1 MEINNLKYYQ
11 KVLYLIKPYYLI
23 TIKDIAKEANVST
36 GTVDRVLHNRG
47 GVSTNTETKIRK
59 ILKQKKFK
67 INLIASSLAMKKHQN
82 LATLIPKHDTQNLF
96 WKSPYSG
103 IQKANQEVG
112 AYGIENHI
120 FLFDQFDPQSY
131 LKAFRKLIKIK
142 PDAVVMVPMFVKESN
157 IIIEELND
165 KKIPYLFLNANLKGY
180 ENLSYIGQKSFEA
193 GVLSGKLSHLLCSEE
208 KDEFLII
215 LTRKNIHD
223 YEANSER
230 IKGFINYFNENSPQ
244 TVIHQLKFDQSD
256 SNHKVRKEINDF
268 LTQNP
273 CVRAVMVPSSRV
285 SNICKLIDSDLLSG
299 LKLIGFDTTPQN
311 VEALNKGVVAFLI
324 SQKSFNQGYKAIK
337 TIANYLVHKETPS
350 DEIPMPLEIITKE
363 NYKYSHSEERNYY
376 NDN

>member
-1 MEINNLKYYQ
+1 
-11 KVLYLIKPYYLI
+11 LI
-23 TIKDIAKEANVST
+23 TIKDIAKEANVSA

-47 GVSTNTETKIRK
+47 GVSPKTETKIRK

-67 INLIASSLAMKKHQN
+67 INLIASSLAMKKHHN
-82 LATLIPKHDTQNLF
+82 LATMIPKHDEQNLF

-131 LKAFRKLIKIK
+131 LKAFRKLIKTK
-142 PDAVVMVPMFVKESN
+142 PDAVVMVPVFVKESSK
-157 IIIEELND
+157 IIEELND
-165 KKIPYLFLNANLKGY
+165 KKIPYLFLNADLKGY
-180 ENLSYIGQKSFEA
+180 ENLCYIGQKSFEA
-193 GVLSGKLSHLLCSEE
+193 GILSGKLSHLCSKE

-223 YEANSER
+223 YEANNER
-230 IKGFINYFNENSPQ
+230 IKGFINYFKENLPQ
-244 TVIHQLKFDQSD
+244 AVIHQLKFDQSD
-256 SNHKVRKEINDF
+256 GIQMVRKKINDF

-273 CVRAVMVPSSRV
+273 RVRVVMVPSSRV
-285 SNICKLIDSDLLSG
+285 SNICKLVDSDVLSG

-311 VEALNKGVVAFLI
+311 VEVLNKGIVSFLI
-324 SQKSFNQGYKAIK
+324 SQKSFNQGYKAI
-337 TIANYLVHKETPS
+337 TTMANYLVHKETPS

-363 NYKYSHSEERNYY
+363 NYRYSHSEERNYY
-376 NDN
+376 NEN